1 MAAAAV
7 NNGGSGGVLYG
18 QTAMNVAAALDATAA
33 LATTADS
40 DDTIK
45 NDAVA

>member
-1 MAAAAV
+1 M
-7 NNGGSGGVLYG
+7 
-18 QTAMNVAAALDATAA
+18 DATAA

-45 NDAVA
+45 NDAVAAATAAVEVAFHSAAVLTTAAY